1 MENRRLLEQIDYQNG
16 TVTIGEKTYALRDK
30 SFPTIDPAH
39 PDELTEKEAEVLDK
53 LIFAFRKQA
62 KTAGARRFPAQKRKP
77 STASTMEICCTTAAC
92 R

>member
-39 PDELTEKEAEVLDK
+39 PDELTEK
-53 LIFAFRKQA
+53 R
-62 KTAGARRFPAQKRKP
+62 QKC
-77 STASTMEICCTTAAC
+77 SIS
-92 R
+92 